1 MRINPNINDA
11 VNSAI
16 EQSQQAV
23 TNAFEQVSTGQRVN
37 QPSDDPAASAAYIQ
51 LQAQSADVDQY
62 TANASS
68 ALSQAQLSD
77 SVITSVVS
85 LLNQAI
91 TLGTEGANS
100 TSSATDR
107 QSIATEVQG
116 ILSNVVGLANTTFQ
130 GVSLFGGTASGQAA
144 FVADPTSPT
153 GYTYQGNS
161 NVNQVQVGSALSV
174 QASVPGS
181 TLFENSS
188 GSVLGALSGLAT
200 ALTSGSTTDIGNA
213 TAAVTT
219 ALNYVT
225 EQHVVYGSAIN
236 EINSQDSYL
245 AQDKVTLSSEATSL
259 VGVDTATAAENLTSA
274 EENNSAVL
282 AASSKV
288 LQNSL
293 LNYLA
298 TPS

>member
-153 GYTYQGNS
+153 GYTYQGNG

-200 ALTSGSTTDIGNA
+200 ALESGTSAQIGTATT
-213 TAAVTT
+213 AVTT

-225 EQHVVYGSAIN
+225 SQHAVFGNAVN
-236 EINSQDSYL
+236 QLNSQETYL
-245 AQDKVTLSSEATSL
+245 SQETVTLTSQAQSL
-259 VGVDTATAAENLTSA
+259 VGISAATAAENLTQA
-274 EENNSAVL
+274 ETANSSVL
-282 AASSKV
+282 AAAAKV
-288 LQNSL
+288 IQNTL
-293 LNYLA
+293 LNYLQ
-298 TPS
+298 